1 MANPARAVILRAA
14 LRRKQQGIEPGQAG
28 IRRQSIQQGCQR
40 AGLQEHIRGKK
51 KSKRTACRASSRV
64 DGHAPV
70 FSRRRRQAIK
80 AGQGSP
86 AQQAF
91 SHCPHRTFQAR
102 RATAEHRRFSG
113 PAAEPDP
120 PDRQRAAPLPGRSGL
135 PSGRPHRTA
144 VWAKRRSCGHGTAGA
159 DAMQRAARQGG
170 RRVPSFLGL
179 GRARQ
184 GLLGLHVLQ
193 SGLRLRFPLND
204 GQSPPAEISRALF
217 HKAEHSNSTE

>member
-28 IRRQSIQQGCQR
+28 IRRQPLQQGSQR
-40 AGLQEHIRGKK
+40 AGFQEHIRGKK
-51 KSKRTACRASSRV
+51 KQKRTACRARSRV

-91 SHCPHRTFQAR
+91 SHGPHRTFQAR

-113 PAAEPDP
+113 PGLN
-120 PDRQRAAPLPGRSGL
+120 QTLQTGNGRLLS
-135 PSGRPHRTA
+135 P
-144 VWAKRRSCGHGTAGA
+144 A
-159 DAMQRAARQGG
+159 DQDYRQGG
-170 RRVPSFLGL
+170 RT
-179 GRARQ
+179 GRLCGQNGAHAGMVRQ
-184 GLLGLHVLQ
+184 GRTQCNARPGKEGAAPPRSWGL
-193 SGLRLRFPLND
+193 
-204 GQSPPAEISRALF
+204 AEPG
-217 HKAEHSNSTE
+217 KVC